1 MERPLPSIAA
11 QPDAPV
17 LEPPDPGVVRVMV
30 RRALAEDVGPGD
42 ITATAV
48 VPRGAR
54 AVAHLVARTTGVLAG
69 TEVAALAFTL
79 VEPQVAVEYHR
90 QDGARLAP
98 GQRVLTVQ
106 GPARGILTAERVALN
121 FVQRL
126 SGIATLTDRYV
137 AAIEGT
143 RAAIVETRKT
153 TPGLRA
159 LEKYAVRAGGGR
171 NHRQALYDAILIK
184 DNHLLVAGSVRHR
197 HCERA
202 RAYAPHTMRVQVEV
216 DTLAQVAEALAAGAD
231 AITFDNMSPEE
242 AKTAART
249 GGRPRDH
256 GGLGASD
263 AGDGTGLRRG
273 RRGHHLGWCIDSLC
287 AGPRFGVRLCGARG
301 LAAGERLPERRVCT
315 V

>member
-1 MERPLPSIAA
+1 MEQPLPSVAA
-11 QPDAPV
+11 QPDALV
-17 LEPPDPGVVRVMV
+17 LEPPDPGVLRAMV

-42 ITATAV
+42 VTATAV
-48 VPRGAR
+48 VPRTAR

-69 TEVAALAFTL
+69 AEVAALAFTL
-79 VEPQVAVEYHR
+79 VEPQVAVEYDR

-126 SGIATLTDRYV
+126 SGIATLTARYV

-143 RAAIVETRKT
+143 HAAIVETRKT

-184 DNHLLVAGSVRHR
+184 DNHLLVAGSVGTAIA
-197 HCERA
+197 RA
-202 RAYAPHTMRVQVEV
+202 RAHAPHTMRVQVEV

-242 AKTAART
+242 AKTAARLVA
-249 GGRPRDH
+249 GRAITEASGQVTLETVRAYAEAGVDIISVGALTHSAPALDL
-256 GGLGASD
+256 GLDFAELGA
-263 AGDGTGLRRG
+263 
-273 RRGHHLGWCIDSLC
+273 
-287 AGPRFGVRLCGARG
+287 
-301 LAAGERLPERRVCT
+301 
-315 V
+315 

>member
-1 MERPLPSIAA
+1 MEQPLPSVAA
-11 QPDAPV
+11 QPDALV
-17 LEPPDPGVVRVMV
+17 LEPPDPGIVRVMV
-30 RRALAEDVGPGD
+30 RRALVEDVGPGD

-48 VPRGAR
+48 VPRTAR
-54 AVAHLVARTTGVLAG
+54 AVAHLVARTAGVLAG
-69 TEVAALAFTL
+69 AEVAALAFTL
-79 VEPQVAVEYHR
+79 VEPQVAVEYHQ
-90 QDGARLAP
+90 QDGARLVP

-126 SGIATLTDRYV
+126 SGIATLTARYV

-184 DNHLLVAGSVRHR
+184 DNHLLVAGSVGTAIA
-197 HCERA
+197 RA
-202 RAYAPHTMRVQVEV
+202 RGYAPHTMRVQVEV

-242 AKTAART
+242 AKTAARLVA
-249 GGRPRDH
+249 GRAITEASGQVTLETVRAYAEAGVDIISVGALTHSAPALDL
-256 GGLGASD
+256 GLDFAEL
-263 AGDGTGLRRG
+263 GT
-273 RRGHHLGWCIDSLC
+273 
-287 AGPRFGVRLCGARG
+287 
-301 LAAGERLPERRVCT
+301 
-315 V
+315 

>member
-1 MERPLPSIAA
+1 MEQPLPSVAA
-11 QPDAPV
+11 QPDALV
-17 LEPPDPGVVRVMV
+17 LEPPDPGIVRAMV

-42 ITATAV
+42 VTATAV
-48 VPRGAR
+48 VPRTAR
-54 AVAHLVARTTGVLAG
+54 AVAHLVARTAGVLAG
-69 TEVAALAFTL
+69 AEVAALAFTL

-126 SGIATLTDRYV
+126 SGIATLTARYV
-137 AAIEGT
+137 AAVEGT

-184 DNHLLVAGSVRHR
+184 DNHLLGGRLGRHSYCAGTGTRAAHDAGAGRGGHAGASGGGTRCGRRRDHVRQHVAGGSEN
-197 HCERA
+197 CGQA
-202 RAYAPHTMRVQVEV
+202 
-216 DTLAQVAEALAAGAD
+216 
-231 AITFDNMSPEE
+231 
-242 AKTAART
+242 

-263 AGDGTGLRRG
+263 AGDGAGLT
-273 RRGHHLGWCIDSLC
+273 
-287 AGPRFGVRLCGARG
+287 PRPAWTSSRLAR
-301 LAAGERLPERRVCT
+301 
-315 V
+315 

>member
-1 MERPLPSIAA
+1 MEQPLPSVAA
-11 QPDAPV
+11 QSDASL
-17 LEPPDPGVVRVMV
+17 LEPPDPGVVRAMV

-48 VPRGAR
+48 VPRTAR
-54 AVAHLVARTTGVLAG
+54 AVAHLVARTAGVLAG
-69 TEVAALAFTL
+69 AEVAALAFTL
-79 VEPQVAVEYHR
+79 VEPQVTVEYHR

-126 SGIATLTDRYV
+126 SGIATLTARYV

-153 TPGLRA
+153 TPGLRV

-171 NHRQALYDAILIK
+171 NHRQALYDGILIK
-184 DNHLLVAGSVRHR
+184 DNHLLVAGSVRTAIT
-197 HCERA
+197 RA

-216 DTLAQVAEALAAGAD
+216 DTLVQVEEALAAGAD

-242 AKTAART
+242 AETAV
-249 GGRPRDH
+249 GLVVGRAITEASGQVTLETVRAFAEAGVDIISVGALTHSAPALDL
-256 GGLGASD
+256 GLDFAELGA
-263 AGDGTGLRRG
+263 
-273 RRGHHLGWCIDSLC
+273 
-287 AGPRFGVRLCGARG
+287 
-301 LAAGERLPERRVCT
+301 
-315 V
+315 

>member
-1 MERPLPSIAA
+1 MEQPLPSVAA
-11 QPDAPV
+11 QPDALV
-17 LEPPDPGVVRVMV
+17 LEPPDPGVLRAMV

-42 ITATAV
+42 VTATAV
-48 VPRGAR
+48 VPRTAR
-54 AVAHLVARTTGVLAG
+54 AVAHLVARTAGVLAG

-126 SGIATLTDRYV
+126 SGIATLTARYV

-153 TPGLRA
+153 TPGLRV

-184 DNHLLVAGSVRHR
+184 DNHLLVAGSVRTAIA
-197 HCERA
+197 RA
-202 RAYAPHTMRVQVEV
+202 RAHAPHTMRVQVEV
-216 DTLAQVAEALAAGAD
+216 DTLAQVEEALAAGAD

-242 AKTAART
+242 ARTAARLVA
-249 GGRPRDH
+249 GRAITEASGQVTLETVRAYAEAGVDIISVGALTHSAPALDL
-256 GGLGASD
+256 GLDFAEL
-263 AGDGTGLRRG
+263 GT
-273 RRGHHLGWCIDSLC
+273 
-287 AGPRFGVRLCGARG
+287 
-301 LAAGERLPERRVCT
+301 
-315 V
+315 

>member
-1 MERPLPSIAA
+1 MEQPLPSVAA
-11 QPDAPV
+11 QPDALVP
-17 LEPPDPGVVRVMV
+17 EPPDPGVVRVMV

-48 VPRGAR
+48 VPRSAR
-54 AVAHLVARTTGVLAG
+54 VAAHLIARTDGVLAG
-69 TEVAALAFTL
+69 AEVAALVFSL
-79 VEPQVAVEYHR
+79 VEPRVEVEHHR

-137 AAIEGT
+137 TAIEGT
-143 RAAIVETRKT
+143 GAVIVETRKT
-153 TPGLRA
+153 TPGLRV

-171 NHRQALYDAILIK
+171 NHRHALYDAILIK
-184 DNHLLVAGSVRHR
+184 DNHLLVAGSVRTAI
-197 HCERA
+197 ERA

-216 DTLAQVAEALAAGAD
+216 DTLAQVEEALAAGAD

-242 AKTAART
+242 AETAVGLVA
-249 GGRPRDH
+249 GRAITEASGQVTLETVRAYAEAGVDIISVGALTHSAPALDL
-256 GGLGASD
+256 GLDFAE
-263 AGDGTGLRRG
+263 
-273 RRGHHLGWCIDSLC
+273 LG
-287 AGPRFGVRLCGARG
+287 V
-301 LAAGERLPERRVCT
+301 
-315 V
+315 

>member
-1 MERPLPSIAA
+1 MEQPLPSVAA
-11 QPDAPV
+11 QPDALV
-17 LEPPDPGVVRVMV
+17 LEPPDPGVLRAMV

-42 ITATAV
+42 VTATAV
-48 VPRGAR
+48 VPRTAR

-69 TEVAALAFTL
+69 AEVAALAFAL
-79 VEPQVAVEYHR
+79 VEPRVEVEYHR

-126 SGIATLTDRYV
+126 SGIATLTARYV

-171 NHRQALYDAILIK
+171 NHRHALYDAILIK
-184 DNHLLVAGSVRHR
+184 DNHLLVAGSVHTAI
-197 HCERA
+197 ERA
-202 RAYAPHTMRVQVEV
+202 RANAPHTMRVQVEV
-216 DTLAQVAEALAAGAD
+216 DTLAQVEEALAAGAD
-231 AITFDNMSPEE
+231 AITFDNMSPAE
-242 AKTAART
+242 AEVAVGLVA
-249 GGRPRDH
+249 GRAITEASGQVTLETVRAYAEAGVDIISVGALTHSAPALDL
-256 GGLGASD
+256 GLDFAELGA
-263 AGDGTGLRRG
+263 
-273 RRGHHLGWCIDSLC
+273 
-287 AGPRFGVRLCGARG
+287 
-301 LAAGERLPERRVCT
+301 
-315 V
+315 